1 MGGVDRMEWISLVMD
16 HSTIT
21 IIFLVLCLLF
31 FNFGSVVCLGIIIT
45 VLYFLGSWVLGC
57 L

>member
-1 MGGVDRMEWISLVMD
+1 MEWVDFIMD
-16 HSTIT
+16 HSGVT

-31 FNFGSVVCLGIIIT
+31 FNFGSVICLTIILL
-45 VLYFLGSWVLGC
+45 VLYFGGTWLLER

>member
-1 MGGVDRMEWISLVMD
+1 MEWVNFAFD

-31 FNFGSVVCLGIIIT
+31 FNFGSILWIVIIGAI
-45 VLYFLGSWVLGC
+45 LFLLSTFI
-57 L
+57 